1 MVETQTECKPARRL
15 PIVER
20 LSDRLSH
27 PLINMLKSEFQVVSD
42 RRASHADELI
52 DALSYSTLIYM
63 NQPLPDK
70 EILGVG
76 RSFRWCGA
84 KMKNAALPL

>member
-1 MVETQTECKPARRL
+1 
-15 PIVER
+15 
-20 LSDRLSH
+20 
-27 PLINMLKSEFQVVSD
+27 MLEPEFQVVSD
-42 RRASHADELI
+42 RMASRADELI
-52 DALSYSTLIYM
+52 DALSCWTLIYM

-70 EILGVG
+70 EILGIG

>member
-1 MVETQTECKPARRL
+1 
-15 PIVER
+15 VER

-42 RRASHADELI
+42 RMASRADELM
-52 DALSYSTLIYM
+52 DALSCWTLIYM

-70 EILGVG
+70 EILGIG
-76 RSFRWCGA
+76 RSFRWCCA
-84 KMKNAALPL
+84 KMKNVALPL

>member
-1 MVETQTECKPARRL
+1 
-15 PIVER
+15 VER
-20 LSDRLSH
+20 LSARLSH
-27 PLINMLKSEFQVVSD
+27 PLINMLEPEFQVVSD
-42 RRASHADELI
+42 RMASRADELI
-52 DALSYSTLIYM
+52 DALSCWTLIYM

-70 EILGVG
+70 EILGIG